1 MKARLRT
8 VSLALALGL
17 ALIVMTMLLA
27 GLPTASAGSAIDLAV
42 TMRAPAHRGAV
53 RLTTP
58 LIRLAL
64 TGEALEPGKV
74 DLAILATAPE
84 HVDAGAT
91 YEVNVSYANQGW
103 VPALDNW
110 VRVTLPAGT
119 QFVAATYAGGEPRPP
134 DEVDGRVLTWYIELL
149 VANSSWG
156 HILVAAATDEGLA
169 EGETLE
175 VEAEIGGSAED
186 SDTTNNTASVTST
199 VNYMAGSVKQVR
211 ARHAMPGDVLT
222 YTITINLA
230 DQPGVGANGRLVT
243 LTDTLPFSHQV
254 RFLGWSGTLT
264 GTQHEGQMLKWQG
277 RVYPSEPRMLQY
289 RLGVEG
295 VVTPGT
301 VISNVAMLGWTGHQV
316 QLGPVTTVVT
326 IPHGVLG
333 LGPGQGGQ
341 LFHRHGVTLTVPP
354 GAVSDTTR
362 FQLGPL
368 FTDTH
373 PVSPPGGLLFANR
386 AFVLNAYRF
395 GEPVGHFGVPL
406 TITMN
411 YTDTDVAGL
420 KRETLQVWT
429 RSGPEG
435 PWSRPD
441 HPARVMSGTLAFTTT
456 HLSQFALFGEGNHR
470 IYLPLVAR

>member
-1 MKARLRT
+1 MRYITRIGLLT
-8 VSLALALGL
+8 LATGLGL
-17 ALIVMTMLLA
+17 AAAILLGS
-27 GLPTASAGSAIDLAV
+27 GLTVAAAVQSEFALFGEPLDWGEMDLAV
-42 TMRAPAHRGAV
+42 EVKAP
-53 RLTTP
+53 TY
-58 LIRLAL
+58 
-64 TGEALEPGKV
+64 
-74 DLAILATAPE
+74 
-84 HVDAGAT
+84 VDAGVT
-91 YEVNVSYANQGW
+91 YEVNVSYANLGW
-103 VPALDNW
+103 VPAEDNW

-119 QFVAATYAGGEPRPP
+119 EFVGATYAGGEPRPP
-134 DEVDGRVLTWYIELL
+134 DEVDGPVLTWHIELL

-175 VEAEIGGSAED
+175 VEAEIGGSMED
-186 SDTTNNTASVTST
+186 PHTANNTASVTTT

-211 ARHAMPGDVLT
+211 ARHAMPGDVLS

-264 GTQHEGQMLKWQG
+264 GTQIDGHMLKWQG
-277 RVYPSEPRMLQY
+277 RVYPDEPRMLQY

-295 VVTPGT
+295 VVTPGA
-301 VISNVAMLGWTGHQV
+301 VISNVARLSWTGQQM

-333 LGPGQGGQ
+333 LGPNQGGQ
-341 LFHRHGVTLTVPP
+341 LTHRHGVTLTVPP
-354 GAVSDTTR
+354 GAVTDTTR

-368 FTDTH
+368 YTDTH

-386 AFVLNAYRF
+386 AFELNAYRF
-395 GEPVGHFGVPL
+395 GEPVGQFNAPL
-406 TITMN
+406 TLTMN

-420 KRETLQVWT
+420 KRETLQMWT

-435 PWSRPD
+435 PWAKLD
-441 HPARVMSGTLAFTTT
+441 EPARVMSGVVSFTTT
-456 HLSQFALFGEGNHR
+456 HLSQFALFGAGEHR
-470 IYLPLVAR
+470 IFLPLVRR

>member
-1 MKARLRT
+1 MKERYRLVGLT
-8 VSLALALGL
+8 IAIGCGLVLVALLVAGQATLAAPGQ
-17 ALIVMTMLLA
+17 
-27 GLPTASAGSAIDLAV
+27 IDLAV
-42 TMRAPAHRGAV
+42 EMKAP
-53 RLTTP
+53 TY
-58 LIRLAL
+58 
-64 TGEALEPGKV
+64 
-74 DLAILATAPE
+74 
-84 HVDAGAT
+84 VDAGVT
-91 YEVNVSYANQGW
+91 YEVNVSYANLGW
-103 VPALDNW
+103 VPAYDNW

-119 QFVAATYAGGEPRPP
+119 EFVGATYAGGEPRPP
-134 DEVDGRVLTWYIELL
+134 DEADGLVLTWHIELL

-156 HILVAAATDEGLA
+156 HILVTAATDEALA

-175 VEAEIGGSAED
+175 VEAEIGGSMED
-186 SDTTNNTASVTST
+186 PETTNNTASVTTT

-264 GTQHEGQMLKWQG
+264 GTQIDGHMLKWQG
-277 RVYPSEPRMLQY
+277 RVYPDEPRMLQY

-295 VVTPGT
+295 VVTPGA
-301 VISNVAMLGWTGHQV
+301 VISNVAMLSWTGQQM

-333 LGPGQGGQ
+333 LGPNQGGR
-341 LFHRHGVTLTVPP
+341 LTHRHGVTLTVPP
-354 GAVSDTTR
+354 GAVTDTTR

-386 AFVLNAYRF
+386 AFELNAFRF
-395 GEPVGHFGVPL
+395 GEPVGHLNVPL
-406 TITMN
+406 TLTMH

-420 KRETLQVWT
+420 KRESLQVWT

-435 PWSRPD
+435 PWAMLGE
-441 HPARVMSGTLAFTTT
+441 PARVMSGVVRFTTT
-456 HLSQFALFGEGNHR
+456 HLSQFALFGAGEHR
-470 IYLPLVAR
+470 IFLPLVRR

>member
-1 MKARLRT
+1 MEKRYRLVGLT
-8 VSLALALGL
+8 IAIGCGLVLVALLVAGQATLA
-17 ALIVMTMLLA
+17 
-27 GLPTASAGSAIDLAV
+27 
-42 TMRAPAHRGAV
+42 APGQ
-53 RLTTP
+53 
-58 LIRLAL
+58 I
-64 TGEALEPGKV
+64 

-103 VPALDNW
+103 VPAYDNW

-119 QFVAATYAGGEPRPP
+119 QFVGATYAGGEPRPP
-134 DEVDGRVLTWYIELL
+134 DEVDGPVLTWHIELL

-156 HILVAAATDEGLA
+156 HILVTAATDEGLA

-175 VEAEIGGSAED
+175 VEAEIGGSMED
-186 SDTTNNTASVTST
+186 SNTANNTASVTTT

-264 GTQHEGQMLKWQG
+264 GTQIDGHMLKWEG
-277 RVYPSEPRMLQY
+277 RVYPDEPRMLQY

-295 VVTPGT
+295 VVTPGV
-301 VISNVAMLGWTGHQV
+301 VISNVAMLSWMGQQM

-333 LGPGQGGQ
+333 LGPNQGGQ
-341 LFHRHGVTLTVPP
+341 LTHRHGVTLAVPP
-354 GAVSDTTR
+354 GAVTDTTR

-368 FTDTH
+368 YTDTH
-373 PVSPPGGLLFANR
+373 PVSPPSGLLFANR
-386 AFVLNAYRF
+386 AFELNAFRF
-395 GEPVGHFGVPL
+395 GELVGQFNAPL
-406 TITMN
+406 TLTMH

-420 KRETLQVWT
+420 KRESLQVWT
-429 RSGPEG
+429 RSDPEG
-435 PWSRPD
+435 PWARLD
-441 HPARVMSGTLAFTTT
+441 EPALLMSGMVRFTTT
-456 HLSQFALFGEGNHR
+456 HLSQFALFGAGEHR
-470 IYLPLVAR
+470 IFLPLVRR